1 MGWRPTLCTYHEY
14 RISLGMA
21 FITGVILGLAD
32 ATIDVWG
39 AKAYVWAFVL
49 GFYAMLVA
57 YEFIVMPVPPRPLL
71 QAFLFVIA
79 APMGILS
86 GHHVTWLAVRSVLSE
101 VPARHL
107 WLSVGAYVS
116 LDLYLALTGVMLTV
130 YTVVLLASNL
140 MSCD

>member
-1 MGWRPTLCTYHEY
+1 
-14 RISLGMA
+14 MA

-32 ATIDVWG
+32 ATIDVWM

-49 GFYAMLVA
+49 GFYALLVA
-57 YEFIVMPVPPRPLL
+57 YEFIVMPTPPRPLL
-71 QAFLFVIA
+71 QAFLFIIA

-86 GHHVTWLAVRSVLSE
+86 GHHLTWLAVRAVLGW
-101 VPARHL
+101 VPTDHL
-107 WLSVGAYVS
+107 WLSFNTYTS
-116 LDLYLALTGVMLTV
+116 LDLYLSFTGVMLTI